1 MNWTDI
7 KVGAMAGANPVAGSI
22 PAASTIAPTNYTA
35 ADQLMDAAGR
45 FSARGQSK
53 NAATCEDIAA
63 KLRRFGSFAS
73 EAQQAYA
80 NKLLIWSKEE
90 PRKSVFGVE
99 QTRSEG
105 VQVPTLWEFMQTT
118 GELFLGDV
126 KLARERADTLV
137 WVMLNGTCVGKI
149 VACVATLFQ
158 KRMSP
163 SESSAIEALLLHLE
177 SNPAEIIRAIG
188 REYGACCLCGQ
199 ELSNPESIAAGIG
212 PICAGRL

>member
-1 MNWTDI
+1 ME
-7 KVGAMAGANPVAGSI
+7 MP
-22 PAASTIAPTNYTA
+22 
-35 ADQLMDAAGR
+35 AGR

-53 NAATCEDIAA
+53 ECRHLRDIAA

-149 VACVATLFQ
+149 VACVATLS
-158 KRMSP
+158 RSALARASP
-163 SESSAIEALLLHLE
+163 ARSRRCCCTSNRIPLRSSAPSAASTALLSLRSRVVQPRVHR
-177 SNPAEIIRAIG
+177 SRHRAV
-188 REYGACCLCGQ
+188 
-199 ELSNPESIAAGIG
+199 
-212 PICAGRL
+212 CAGRL